1 MELKYIN
8 PFIESVHE
16 LFDSMLGCRV
26 DRKDA
31 TIVPKLESH
40 RELVGVI
47 GLSGPTRGNVALQF
61 PEETALAMASRFIG
75 EEMKVVDA
83 TVIDAI
89 AELVNIVAGGAK
101 AKLHDGETPIV
112 LGLPNVIHAKGY
124 TVHYPT
130 TSVWLDIPLSSEL
143 GPFNMK
149 LGFQVS
155 NIAKEV

>member
-16 LFDSMLGCRV
+16 LFDSMLGCEVSR
-26 DRKDA
+26 DNP
-31 TIVPKLESH
+31 TIVPKMESH
-40 RELVGVI
+40 RELVATI
-47 GLSGPTRGNVALQF
+47 GLSGQTRGNVALQI
-61 PEETALAMASRFIG
+61 PEKTALAMAGRFLG
-75 EEMKVVDA
+75 EELKDVDA

-101 AKLHDGETPIV
+101 AKLPTDKDPVV

-130 TSVWLDIPLSSEL
+130 TSVWLDIPLRSEL
-143 GPFNMK
+143 GSFNMK
-149 LGFQVS
+149 LGFQIDNGS
-155 NIAKEV
+155 